1 MIDSFYIKSL
11 RSVSSPLSSD
21 SELDDK
27 LWVSFLEGV
36 AIPVAR
42 LLLSSVV
49 LLELEAAVNNL
60 DRGEETV
67 VLLRGAGEAWLTVA
81 LSDFFIGVETT
92 CRGGS
97 GSRLVSSY
105 RV

>member
-42 LLLSSVV
+42 LLVSSVV
-49 LLELEAAVNNL
+49 LLELGAVL
-60 DRGEETV
+60 LRGEETV
-67 VLLRGAGEAWLTVA
+67 VLLRGEAWLTVA

-92 CRGGS
+92 CRGSS
-97 GSRLVSSY
+97 GSRLVRRY